1 MSGDFDQQVIKDEIE
16 MLGGMITE
24 ANEKIVLMQNQVDC
38 LKNVRLALAEAL
50 GVELATEDKSQLVL
64 SLAVDGKDAEVSGE

>member
-1 MSGDFDQQVIKDEIE
+1 MSGDFDPQVIKDEIE

-24 ANEKIVLMQNQVDC
+24 ANEKIVLMQNQVHC
-38 LKNVRLALAEAL
+38 LKNVRMALAEAL